1 MVVML
6 GPTPRS
12 PCGESEAG
20 ASTAFLDAV
29 DAARSSTTILIACKK
44 SRMSG
49 FGPCLQ
55 GHASTWT

>member
-1 MVVML
+1 MKTVVVML

-29 DAARSSTTILIACKK
+29 DAARSSTTILIA
-44 SRMSG
+44 
-49 FGPCLQ
+49 LEEI
-55 GHASTWT
+55 